1 MKKAHIDENN
11 KLLGWYDT
19 EIHTTIP
26 EPNIIVSDEQWQISI
41 NNNHNKVNNDG
52 STENFDFRTEDEK
65 FSQEMEFLRFKRNK
79 LLADT
84 DYLALSDNTMSAE
97 MTTYRQA
104 LRDIT
109 NGLTTVADVEAVVF
123 PTKP

>member
-1 MKKAHIDENN
+1 MIIEAILKINPNAQVSVSGNDINTCEITWHEGTTPISKADIQAQFTAVE
-11 KLLGWYDT
+11 
-19 EIHTTIP
+19 
-26 EPNIIVSDEQWQISI
+26 
-41 NNNHNKVNNDG
+41 
-52 STENFDFRTEDEK
+52 FDMAMED
-65 FSQEMEFLRFKRNK
+65 LRAKRNK